1 MNTAATYF
9 HPGLISGGKMRGL
22 ATERGSAW
30 VSSKEEVT
38 ESGKRSI
45 LFWHGFNYSNKE
57 FYFED
62 VRIINTYE

>member
-1 MNTAATYF
+1 
-9 HPGLISGGKMRGL
+9 MRDL

-30 VSSKEEVT
+30 VSLSLDCKYNTREEVT

-45 LFWHGFNYSNKE
+45 LFWHGFNYSNKG